1 MQILSLKRAGG
12 FGRQP
17 TFRKLNDIILRGEG
31 EDVLHRISGHHGTGF
46 TPFSFAI
53 LYGWMAFGLLS
64 IIMFWV
70 KLHDQLPASIFQ
82 PPVFELISGLMIMVG
97 SGLML
102 AGSND
107 WEDVRT
113 GWMLDNIGM
122 IFATGSWVL
131 YSIAIFPPSLHSIGE
146 FAICVLFIAAL
157 VTRFLFTRTYE
168 RFVKSRVFRLWKTGS
183 IQQL

>member
-1 MQILSLKRAGG
+1 M
-12 FGRQP
+12 F
-17 TFRKLNDIILRGEG
+17 N
-31 EDVLHRISGHHGTGF
+31 RIPGYHGTGF

-53 LYGWMAFGLLS
+53 LYGWMAFGFLS
-64 IIMFWV
+64 MVMFGV
-70 KLHDQLPASIFQ
+70 KHHDQSLISIFQ
-82 PPVFELISGLMIMVG
+82 PPIFELISGLMLVAG

-102 AGSND
+102 FASND

-113 GWMLDNIGM
+113 GWLLDNLGM

-131 YSIAIFPPSLHSIGE
+131 YSIAIFPPGLDSVGE
-146 FAICVLFIAAL
+146 FAICVVFIASL
-157 VTRFLFTRTYE
+157 VTRFLFTQIYE